1 MLDAIRREAKK
12 MQDPKT
18 KTQIKGFVDFYRI
31 NMNEFTPSDINEYK
45 VRLDLNSMTAKQSLL
60 YTKSF
65 QDFFIRHH
73 KPESRPIAAKDDPS
87 VAVCAADA
95 RLVVYQRVSEAQ
107 KIWIKGVHF
116 SIAALLGGDAVP
128 QAIEEASKFADGA
141 IASFRLSPQDYYRYQ
156 SPVTGTVKWFKE
168 LDGDY
173 YQVDPLALRSSVDIL
188 TRNARSA
195 VCIATREFGDV
206 LFVAIG
212 ATEVGTVK
220 LSEKSTTPGAQV
232 QKGDEV
238 GIFEFGGSS
247 IVIAFEQGRIEFD
260 EDLLSVSKQ
269 AIMMDVE
276 VGMSLGKATRP
287 SAPDGSA

>member
-1 MLDAIRREAKK
+1 MI
-12 MQDPKT
+12 
-18 KTQIKGFVDFYRI
+18 
-31 NMNEFTPSDINEYK
+31 
-45 VRLDLNSMTAKQSLL
+45 

-87 VAVCAADA
+87 VAVCASDA

-107 KIWIKGVHF
+107 KIWIKGHHF

-141 IASFRLSPQDYYRYQ
+141 IASFRLSPQDYHRYQ

-195 VCIATREFGDV
+195 VCIGTREFGDV

-220 LSEKSTTPGAQV
+220 LSEKSTTPGAQI

-247 IVIAFEQGRIEFD
+247 IVIAFEQGRIKFD

-276 VGMSLGKATRP
+276 VGMSLGKASRP